1 MAVIK
6 TDVREQRPNAKRER
20 YMPVAPLTA
29 TNVED
34 AINQLQ
40 ANINV
45 ATTTPPTITAT
56 TVNFAQSPYT
66 VLSSDFILE
75 VDPTAGVVVINLPA
89 FGTRQQPLEIKDAT
103 GQAFNHNVQ
112 LNATIEGQNPYL
124 LDSAY
129 QSITIRQNKAGTAWE
144 TTTW

>member
-1 MAVIK
+1 MTVMK
-6 TDVREQRPNAKRER
+6 TDVRETRRDAKRER

-40 ANINV
+40 QNITT
-45 ATTTPPTITAT
+45 AATTPPTITAT

-66 VLSSDFILE
+66 VQSTDFILE
-75 VDPTAGVVVINLPA
+75 VDPTGGVVVINLPA
-89 FGTRQQPLEIKDAT
+89 LGTRQQPLEIKDST
-103 GQAFNHNVQ
+103 GQAPTHNIQ
-112 LNATIEGQNPYL
+112 LNATIEGQTPYL

-129 QSITIRQNKAGTAWE
+129 QSITIRQNKGGTAWE